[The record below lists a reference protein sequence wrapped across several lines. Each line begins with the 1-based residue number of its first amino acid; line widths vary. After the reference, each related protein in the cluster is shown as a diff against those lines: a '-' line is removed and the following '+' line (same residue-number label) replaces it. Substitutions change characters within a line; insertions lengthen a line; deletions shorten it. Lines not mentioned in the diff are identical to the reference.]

1 MSDLKAR
8 LERLAGRAGARSDAF
23 ERLERRRRRQARN
36 RRLAAGGVALAVALG
51 GTYLAFNA
59 FRGTEGTTPGTEPDT
74 VRITCD
80 RTTIQTDASAVVA
93 QPAGVHVVVVNG
105 AAQPLSFAFTPSAQ
119 GPFNATQ
126 VEPGATEL
134 ALQLPP
140 GRVTFACIAEF
151 GEAGTGQVQVDV
163 LDPQGLFVPFDL
175 TCGGEPMLATPPSA
189 VPWPG
194 AHLTEET
201 PGPVE
206 FVRSVAIGLLASDL
220 LERAG
225 YPLASNPVVRAVRDG
240 EVVAVFDLSMGEAGR
255 KAAHVSCAGAGISLP
270 LEPGRYPRGAFEWC
284 PQGPF
289 AEPGQDW
296 SEGASASAL
305 RFVEA
310 YVTGDE
316 AAVAE
321 LSDPSVPPDAE
332 FPVLAEGAEPAV
344 IGTSASGG
352 SLVEFACGNDVG
364 AYTAAITVDDGT
376 DSASLDFTIYLVL
389 REDGWKV
396 WGVY

>member
-1 MSDLKAR
+1 MSDLKKP
-8 LERLAGRAGARSDAF
+8 LERLAERAGARSDAF
-23 ERLERRRRRQARN
+23 ERLERRRWRQARN
-36 RRLAAGGVALAVALG
+36 RRLAAGVVAAAVALG
-51 GTYLAFNA
+51 GTYAAFNA
-59 FRGTEGTTPGTEPDT
+59 FRGTERTTPGAEPDA

-80 RTTIQTDASAVVA
+80 RTTIRRDVSAVVA
-93 QPAGVHVVVVNG
+93 QPAGVRVIVENV
-105 AAQPLSFAFTPSAQ
+105 AAQPLSFAFAPSAR

-126 VEPGATEL
+126 VEPGTTEL

-140 GRVTFACIAEF
+140 GRVTFMCIAEF
-151 GEAGTGQVQVDV
+151 EEVGTEQVRVDV
-163 LDPQGLFVPFDL
+163 LDPEGLFVPFDL

-194 AHLTEET
+194 AQPTET
-201 PGPVE
+201 PDPVE
-206 FVRSVAIGLLASDL
+206 FIRSVAAGLLASDV

-225 YPLASNPVVRAVRDG
+225 YPQAPDPVVRAVRDG
-240 EVVAVFDLSMGEAGR
+240 EVVAVFDLSMGEAGWT
-255 KAAHVSCAGAGISLP
+255 AAHVSCAGAGISLP
-270 LEPGRYPRGAFEWC
+270 VEPGPYPRGAFEWC
-284 PQGPF
+284 PGGPF
-289 AEPGQDW
+289 AESGQDW
-296 SEGASASAL
+296 SAGASEAAL

-332 FPVLAEGAEPAV
+332 FPIELAEGAEPTV
-344 IGTSASGG
+344 IGTNASGS

-364 AYTAAITVDDGT
+364 AYSVAITVDDGT

-389 REDGWKV
+389 REGGWKV
-396 WGVY
+396 WGAY